1 MASDLRG
8 MPATGRV
15 ARALPERTIN
25 QLTRRRT
32 GRYSLASAAAPKV
45 LIYRPDNPV
54 DRVTIRAIEDIRPAA
69 EALHEI
75 VMSLVRLR
83 TATSANIA
91 SKEPM
96 VDAEGRVLAST
107 VFGWTGPPPTWWE
120 KPRLALTSPL
130 TIACR
135 YESEPFWCNA
145 QGIHVRQH
153 NPHLDALDLGDF
165 MKRAM
170 TGAAIVVPIHMPF
183 GQIGAVSFNPI
194 EPDRVDLSREFEQ
207 YSEQFE
213 SYARRFIL
221 SYVKVMSK
229 RRWVEPDVRLSK
241 REVQCLHWA
250 ALGKTDEEIATIMS
264 LSAATIQFHLRN
276 AAAKL
281 NAVNRCQ
288 TVYKATQLGYLGL
301 GF

>member
-1 MASDLRG
+1 M
-8 MPATGRV
+8 
-15 ARALPERTIN
+15 
-25 QLTRRRT
+25 LTF
-32 GRYSLASAAAPKV
+32 
-45 LIYRPDNPV
+45 RPDNPV
-54 DRVTIRAIEDIRPAA
+54 DRVTIHSIEDIRPAA

-75 VMSLVRLR
+75 VMSLVHLR
-83 TATSANIA
+83 TAASANIA

-96 VDAEGRVLAST
+96 VDAAGHVLAST
-107 VFGWTGPPPTWWE
+107 VFGWAGRHPAWWE
-120 KPRLALTSPL
+120 NPRLALTSPL

-135 YESEPFWCNA
+135 YESESFWCNA
-145 QGIHVRQH
+145 QCIHVRQH
-153 NPHLDALDLGDF
+153 NPHLDALNLGDF
-165 MKRAM
+165 LKRAM
-170 TGAAIVVPIHMPF
+170 TGAAIVVPVHMPF

-194 EPDRVDLSREFEQ
+194 EPEQLDLSQEFDHYGEQ
-207 YSEQFE
+207 LE

-241 REVQCLHWA
+241 REVQCLRWA

-264 LSAATIQFHLRN
+264 LSAATIQFHVRN

-301 GF
+301 DS